1 MSAGTSDK
9 VMVNLPGQQTV
20 MQILVHI
27 QKEIRFT
34 TVDNDSQIPV
44 FYLVNLIDNRMFIPY
59 LFIVCKFAQLFRHIP
74 VQRERTDIYPATGTS
89 TGTKRIFMTDS
100 VPHSPMSSHAQSCYG
115 TSFPVSNRLIMSVNI
130 LHQFR

>member
-44 FYLVNLIDNRMFIPY
+44 FYLLR
-59 LFIVCKFAQLFRHIP
+59 
-74 VQRERTDIYPATGTS
+74 
-89 TGTKRIFMTDS
+89 
-100 VPHSPMSSHAQSCYG
+100 
-115 TSFPVSNRLIMSVNI
+115 
-130 LHQFR
+130 

>member
-1 MSAGTSDK
+1 MKIKDIYTVVPGLGTLYVVKDGTSATYQIHTEELDDRTEDYIETVAAHEDVQ
-9 VMVNLPGQQTV
+9 VM
-20 MQILVHI
+20 MEESRKEY
-27 QKEIRFT
+27 QKA
-34 TVDNDSQIPV
+34 VQSDA
-44 FYLVNLIDNRMFIPY
+44 
-59 LFIVCKFAQLFRHIP
+59 FA
-74 VQRERTDIYPATGTS
+74 TCTS